1 MASLS
6 RDLIQFSESEGNNK
20 QRHTNDVLREFDP
33 LGKTPSGW
41 VQFGEESQ
49 ESRVRSS
56 VKSLEYG
63 TVSNGDDPSVRSRQN
78 TQVGKNREGGVFD
91 KEEVWDDLQDLFGC
105 PIPVRSSRML
115 QSNTAP
121 ELGSLLSRQS
131 YTTTKPPRLR
141 QVPASP
147 VGPFFFFGKHLHWN
161 HSIVECQAFSL
172 IFVPVCATFLM

>member
-6 RDLIQFSESEGNNK
+6 RDLIQFPESEGSNQ

-33 LGKTPSGW
+33 LGKPPSGW
-41 VQFGEESQ
+41 VRFDEESQ
-49 ESRVRSS
+49 ESGGRSS
-56 VKSLEYG
+56 VKSLECA
-63 TVSNGDDPSVRSRQN
+63 TVSNDDDPSVRSRRN

-105 PIPVRSSRML
+105 PLPVRSNRML
-115 QSNTAP
+115 PSNTAP

-131 YTTTKPPRLR
+131 STTTKPPRLR

-147 VGPFFFFGKHLHWN
+147 VGPFFFFGKHLH
-161 HSIVECQAFSL
+161 
-172 IFVPVCATFLM
+172 